1 MERSGALTS
10 SREHHILTVR
20 LRVCTG
26 NRRFNLGLEEGK
38 TVDQSI
44 PHKAVTSPNLL
55 REQCLQMLKNGQ
67 FCTKKNTG
75 QKLHRRQE
83 EKLRS
88 LWSAGLC
95 CGRRGPARRWP
106 PPASPAP
113 GLAECSAP
121 EGQCLRS
128 VRGPAPGVGG
138 EAAAFASPAS
148 GRGGRH
154 FARAEALRWGGN
166 PSWRAAGCGP
176 AAMPSS
182 RLRVAVVCSSN
193 QNRSMEAHN
202 ILSKR
207 GFSVRSFGTGTH
219 VKLPGPAPDK
229 PNVYDFKTTY
239 DQMYN
244 DLLRKDKELY
254 TQNGILHM
262 LDRNKRIKPGPE
274 RFQNCKDLFDLILT
288 CEERVYDQVVEDLNS
303 REQDTCQPVHV
314 VNVDIQDNQE
324 EATLGAFLICEL
336 CQCIQHTE
344 DMENEIDEL
353 LQEFEEKSGRNF
365 LHTVCFY

>member
-1 MERSGALTS
+1 MAHGPSRSAACGIFPDRGT
-10 SREHHILTVR
+10 
-20 LRVCTG
+20 
-26 NRRFNLGLEEGK
+26 NLC
-38 TVDQSI
+38 S
-44 PHKAVTSPNLL
+44 
-55 REQCLQMLKNGQ
+55 
-67 FCTKKNTG
+67 
-75 QKLHRRQE
+75 LHRQADSQP
-83 EKLRS
+83 LRHQ
-88 LWSAGLC
+88 G
-95 CGRRGPARRWP
+95 
-106 PPASPAP
+106 SP
-113 GLAECSAP
+113 
-121 EGQCLRS
+121 
-128 VRGPAPGVGG
+128 
-138 EAAAFASPAS
+138 
-148 GRGGRH
+148 
-154 FARAEALRWGGN
+154 
-166 PSWRAAGCGP
+166 GCF
-176 AAMPSS
+176 
-182 RLRVAVVCSSN
+182 LDC
-193 QNRSMEAHN
+193 
-202 ILSKR
+202 KR

-262 LDRNKRIKPGPE
+262 LDRNKRIKPRPE

-303 REQDTCQPVHV
+303 REQETCQPVHV
-314 VNVDIQDNQE
+314 INVDIQDNHE

-353 LQEFEEKSGRNF
+353 LQEFEEKSGRTF

>member
-1 MERSGALTS
+1 MRRPRADAGDAGRLLLQSGCAAALRPPLAGVALSAGSVRPRRACRRFTSPPLHFRIVDFRPPLPPFWSRGSAAAGWESRSGG
-10 SREHHILTVR
+10 V
-20 LRVCTG
+20 
-26 NRRFNLGLEEGK
+26 
-38 TVDQSI
+38 
-44 PHKAVTSPNLL
+44 AV
-55 REQCLQMLKNGQ
+55 
-67 FCTKKNTG
+67 
-75 QKLHRRQE
+75 
-83 EKLRS
+83 
-88 LWSAGLC
+88 
-95 CGRRGPARRWP
+95 
-106 PPASPAP
+106 
-113 GLAECSAP
+113 
-121 EGQCLRS
+121 
-128 VRGPAPGVGG
+128 
-138 EAAAFASPAS
+138 AAD
-148 GRGGRH
+148 G
-154 FARAEALRWGGN
+154 
-166 PSWRAAGCGP
+166 AA

-182 RLRVAVVCSSN
+182 PLRVAVVCSSN

-262 LDRNKRIKPGPE
+262 LDRNKRIKPRPE

-303 REQDTCQPVHV
+303 REQETCQPVHV
-314 VNVDIQDNQE
+314 INVDIQDNHE

-353 LQEFEEKSGRNF
+353 LQEFEEKSGRAF

>member
-1 MERSGALTS
+1 MVALCAPLVLQGCWAQDDLS
-10 SREHHILTVR
+10 WA
-20 LRVCTG
+20 
-26 NRRFNLGLEEGK
+26 GLEGQAFAARLAGIGSFLSGWESWCG
-38 TVDQSI
+38 SGI
-44 PHKAVTSPNLL
+44 VTAFHLELL
-55 REQCLQMLKNGQ
+55 PQRMRDL
-67 FCTKKNTG
+67 
-75 QKLHRRQE
+75 
-83 EKLRS
+83 
-88 LWSAGLC
+88 
-95 CGRRGPARRWP
+95 
-106 PPASPAP
+106 ASP
-113 GLAECSAP
+113 
-121 EGQCLRS
+121 
-128 VRGPAPGVGG
+128 GPTVI
-138 EAAAFASPAS
+138 
-148 GRGGRH
+148 
-154 FARAEALRWGGN
+154 
-166 PSWRAAGCGP
+166 
-176 AAMPSS
+176 SS
-182 RLRVAVVCSSN
+182 LLLSF
-193 QNRSMEAHN
+193 
-202 ILSKR
+202 SKR

-262 LDRNKRIKPGPE
+262 LDRNKRIKPRPE

-303 REQDTCQPVHV
+303 REQETCQPVHV
-314 VNVDIQDNQE
+314 VNVDIQDNHE

-353 LQEFEEKSGRNF
+353 LQEFEEKSGRTF

>member
-1 MERSGALTS
+1 M
-10 SREHHILTVR
+10 
-20 LRVCTG
+20 
-26 NRRFNLGLEEGK
+26 
-38 TVDQSI
+38 
-44 PHKAVTSPNLL
+44 P
-55 REQCLQMLKNGQ
+55 
-67 FCTKKNTG
+67 
-75 QKLHRRQE
+75 
-83 EKLRS
+83 
-88 LWSAGLC
+88 
-95 CGRRGPARRWP
+95 
-106 PPASPAP
+106 
-113 GLAECSAP
+113 SAP
-121 EGQCLRS
+121 
-128 VRGPAPGVGG
+128 
-138 EAAAFASPAS
+138 
-148 GRGGRH
+148 
-154 FARAEALRWGGN
+154 
-166 PSWRAAGCGP
+166 
-176 AAMPSS
+176 
-182 RLRVAVVCSSN
+182 LRVAVVCSSN

-254 TQNGILHM
+254 PCGMASLKNPVWFILESDFRYTQNGILHM
-262 LDRNKRIKPGPE
+262 LDRNKRIKPRPE
-274 RFQNCKDLFDLILT
+274 RFQNCKDVFDLILT

-303 REQDTCQPVHV
+303 REQETCQPVHV
-314 VNVDIQDNQE
+314 INVDIQDNHE

-353 LQEFEEKSGRNF
+353 LQEFEEKSGRTF

>member
-1 MERSGALTS
+1 
-10 SREHHILTVR
+10 
-20 LRVCTG
+20 
-26 NRRFNLGLEEGK
+26 
-38 TVDQSI
+38 
-44 PHKAVTSPNLL
+44 
-55 REQCLQMLKNGQ
+55 
-67 FCTKKNTG
+67 
-75 QKLHRRQE
+75 
-83 EKLRS
+83 
-88 LWSAGLC
+88 
-95 CGRRGPARRWP
+95 
-106 PPASPAP
+106 
-113 GLAECSAP
+113 
-121 EGQCLRS
+121 
-128 VRGPAPGVGG
+128 
-138 EAAAFASPAS
+138 
-148 GRGGRH
+148 
-154 FARAEALRWGGN
+154 
-166 PSWRAAGCGP
+166 
-176 AAMPSS
+176 MPSS
-182 RLRVAVVCSSN
+182 PLRVAVVCSSN

-262 LDRNKRIKPGPE
+262 LDRNKRIKPRPE

-303 REQDTCQPVHV
+303 REQETCQPVHV
-314 VNVDIQDNQE
+314 INVDIQDNHE

-336 CQCIQHTE
+336 CQCVHSFCSAWRPGPTPLKRFLCPQIQHTE

-353 LQEFEEKSGRNF
+353 LQEFEEKSGRTF